1 MDMELKE
8 LIAQINKRYGENTLG
23 FAKDLK
29 FTDIPRISSG
39 SSFLDWALGKN
50 IKDSMS
56 GWPLGR
62 TVELYGPESSGKS
75 LISLLT
81 IAQAQKKN
89 LACAY
94 MDCEGTFD
102 KGFAS
107 ILGVDTSKLLL
118 TRESAGEKVLE
129 LAIEM
134 LKSKSIGIIVFDS
147 LAAMIPK
154 IEIEDDLEDAQ
165 MASSARMMSK
175 ALRKLTHF
183 NEKTLIIF
191 INQLRENP
199 GTTYGNPEYT
209 PGGRALKFYASLRV
223 DVRRGDWIFDTVRK
237 EEKAGQIVKFRVTK
251 NKTAPPFKEGY
262 FKFLY
267 QGELDKVDELISLGI
282 LNGRIV
288 RRGGYFDLGA
298 HTWQGRDAMEA
309 DLKKDEKL
317 FEEAKGIVFS

>member
-1 MDMELKE
+1 
-8 LIAQINKRYGENTLG
+8 
-23 FAKDLK
+23 
-29 FTDIPRISSG
+29 
-39 SSFLDWALGKN
+39 
-50 IKDSMS
+50 
-56 GWPLGR
+56 
-62 TVELYGPESSGKS
+62 
-75 LISLLT
+75 
-81 IAQAQKKN
+81 
-89 LACAY
+89 
-94 MDCEGTFD
+94 
-102 KGFAS
+102 
-107 ILGVDTSKLLL
+107 
-118 TRESAGEKVLE
+118 
-129 LAIEM
+129 M